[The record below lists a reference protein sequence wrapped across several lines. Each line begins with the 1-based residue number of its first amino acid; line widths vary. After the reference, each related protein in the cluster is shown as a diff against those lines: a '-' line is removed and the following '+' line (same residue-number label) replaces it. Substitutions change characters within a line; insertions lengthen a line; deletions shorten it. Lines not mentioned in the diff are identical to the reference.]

1 VKNLLKV
8 LSSTMLALLVVFSA
22 NAAMDENSIR
32 ERTMPV
38 GNVCIEG
45 DDCGFATAAVAS
57 GPREAS
63 DIYQTSCFGCH
74 GTGALGAPKY
84 GDVAAWSER
93 AAKGVDTLIMNAIVG
108 INAMPPRGT
117 CGTCSDD
124 DIAKTVQYM
133 LDNSK

>member
-8 LSSTMLALLVVFSA
+8 LSSAMLGLVVVFSA
-22 NAAMDENSIR
+22 QATMDEDSIR

-38 GNVCIEG
+38 GKVCIEG
-45 DDCGFATAAVAS
+45 NDCGSATAAVAS

-84 GDVAAWSER
+84 GDAAAWDDR
-93 AAKGVDTLIMNAIVG
+93 VAKGVDTLVSNAIAG
-108 INAMPPRGT
+108 FNAMPPRGT
-117 CGTCSDD
+117 CAACSDD
-124 DIAKTVQYM
+124 DIAATVQYM

>member
-1 VKNLLKV
+1 
-8 LSSTMLALLVVFSA
+8 MLAFLVVFSA
-22 NAAMDENSIR
+22 NAAMDEDSIR

-38 GNVCIEG
+38 GKVCIEG
-45 DDCGFATAAVAS
+45 DDCGSATAAVAS

-63 DIYQTSCFGCH
+63 DIYQASCFGCH

-84 GDVAAWSER
+84 GDAAAWADR
-93 AAKGVDTLIMNAIVG
+93 ASKGVDTLVKNAIVG

-117 CGTCSDD
+117 CAACSDEE
-124 DIAKTVQYM
+124 IAETVQYM

>member
-1 VKNLLKV
+1 MKNLLKV
-8 LSSTMLALLVVFSA
+8 LSSTMLALVVVFSA
-22 NAAMDENSIR
+22 HAAMDEDSIR

-38 GNVCIEG
+38 GKVCIEG
-45 DDCGFATAAVAS
+45 DDCGSATTAVAS

-84 GDVAAWSER
+84 GDAAVWSDR
-93 AAKGVDTLIMNAIVG
+93 VAKGVDSLVSNAIAG
-108 INAMPPRGT
+108 FNAMPPRGT
-117 CGTCSDD
+117 CAACSDD
-124 DIAKTVQYM
+124 EIAETVQYM